1 MLQTS
6 GIEFGKKLRRR
17 KVEEGRGGDPGQSL
31 VACRYMMDLLK
42 LSHEGEK
49 ETVGRAG
56 RGGVQLCYVMVGD
69 SMESFVRVGRRR
81 IEVGW
86 RREVG
91 FATLSKGKVAL

>member
-1 MLQTS
+1 MLLVLQTS

-49 ETVGRAG
+49 ETVGG
-56 RGGVQLCYVMVGD
+56 L
-69 SMESFVRVGRRR
+69 
-81 IEVGW
+81 
-86 RREVG
+86 
-91 FATLSKGKVAL
+91 VAVACNCVT